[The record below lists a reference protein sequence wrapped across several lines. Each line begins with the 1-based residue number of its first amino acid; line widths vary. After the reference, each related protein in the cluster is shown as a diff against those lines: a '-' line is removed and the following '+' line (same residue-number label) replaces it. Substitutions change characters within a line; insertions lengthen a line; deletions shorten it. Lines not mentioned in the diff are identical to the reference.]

1 MLSFEQA
8 PPISVTFR
16 FFLTAPC
23 FGVAAGLLFAESGPA
38 ALASRWTPS
47 ALALTHLLTV
57 GFMLHAMCGALL
69 QFVPVATGA
78 NVWRPLWLA
87 NLVHPALLAGAS
99 ILVYAMA
106 NSRPELLAAAELLLG
121 VGLVA
126 FCAICGVALFLTPAR
141 GISLAALRAALV
153 GLAVTS
159 VLGLLLAQALSSR
172 RAMALPAL
180 ADLHAA
186 WGLGG
191 WALTLLAGVSFT
203 VVPMFQMTPPYPRWM
218 PRWLP
223 TTIGV
228 ALVGAAVAALAVH
241 GAWSWNLAIAMAVL
255 MSTAF
260 AGVTLLLQRRR
271 RRARTD
277 ASFALSR
284 GAMISLLAAGAGW
297 LASIGYPGLSDSPW
311 LPVGI
316 GIVCLVGVFVS
327 AINGMLYKIVPF
339 VICLKLPAGVGSL
352 HAPPNIRMFISE
364 RAMDGQMRLHFAAL
378 AMLLASLA
386 MPQLARPAGL
396 TFAASCG
403 WLGLN
408 LLGALRVYRSFKDRS
423 PAVAAARGS

>member
-23 FGVAAGLLFAESGPA
+23 FGVAAGLLFAEGGPA

-47 ALALTHLLTV
+47 ALALTHLLTA

-69 QFVPVATGA
+69 QFIPVATGA
-78 NVWRPLWLA
+78 NVWRPVWLA

-99 ILVYAMA
+99 MLVYALA
-106 NSRPELLAAAELLLG
+106 SSRPELLAAAELPLG
-121 VGLVA
+121 AGLVA
-126 FCAICGVALFLTPAR
+126 FCAICGFALFSTPAKS
-141 GISLAALRAALV
+141 ISLAALRAALV

-159 VLGLLLAQALSSR
+159 VLGLLLAQTLSGH
-172 RAMALPAL
+172 RAMALPAF
-180 ADLHAA
+180 ADLHAV

-218 PRWLP
+218 ARWLP

-228 ALVGAAVAALAVH
+228 ALVGAAVAGLALH
-241 GAWSWNLAIAMAVL
+241 GAWLWNLAIAMAVL
-255 MSTAF
+255 SSIAF
-260 AGVTLLLQRRR
+260 AAVTLLLQRRR
-271 RRARTD
+271 RRPRTD
-277 ASFALSR
+277 ACLAFSR

-297 LASIGYPGLSDSPW
+297 LASIGYPDLSEAPW
-311 LPVGI
+311 VPVGI
-316 GIVCLVGVFVS
+316 GIVYLVGVFVS
-327 AINGMLYKIVPF
+327 AITGMLYKIVPF
-339 VICLKLPAGVGSL
+339 VICLKLPAKVGSSN
-352 HAPPNIRMFISE
+352 APPNIRMFISE
-364 RAMDGQMRLHFAAL
+364 RAMGGQMRLHFAAL

-386 MPQLARPAGL
+386 MPQLARLAGL

-408 LLGALRVYRSFKDRS
+408 LLGALRVYRSLKDRS
-423 PAVAAARGS
+423 PAVASARGS